1 MIFPD
6 RHHCPQHHPKVIFCG
21 SPAVGKTTIFHRIL
35 EREIG
40 QTSSATMGAAF
51 GVAQIVVNGQSLSLN
66 LWDTAGQEEYRS
78 LVNLYF
84 KSTAV
89 AVIVFDLTSPETF
102 STVRQWHNDI
112 IDHCGGSD
120 PKIIVVGNKLD
131 LRSGRAVFEDQ
142 IEELIS
148 KLQCGYFEVSAL
160 EGINIDVMF
169 RGIGLVAAQKAGPDE
184 TPRLESGETQSICC

>member
-1 MIFPD
+1 MTLS
-6 RHHCPQHHPKVIFCG
+6 RRHHPKVIFCG

-35 EREIG
+35 ERDIG

-51 GVAQIVVNGQSLSLN
+51 GVAQIVVNGQTLSLN

-102 STVRQWHNDI
+102 SAIPQWFGDI
-112 IDHCGGSD
+112 IGNCGGSE
-120 PKIIVVGNKLD
+120 PKVIVVGNKLD
-131 LRSGRAVFEDQ
+131 LRGKRAIFEEQ
-142 IEELIS
+142 IEDLVS

-160 EGINIDVMF
+160 EGTNIDVMF
-169 RGIGLVAAQKAGPDE
+169 RGIGLVAAQKWGSDE
-184 TPRLESGETQSICC
+184 APRLEVRNGEPCC